1 MNYICSD
8 KFNTLKIYNVNTQEN
23 KFSRKRMLSFDDLTD
38 YMPKIKAKI
47 LDILLTGNN
56 YSKIIENVVEH
67 GVSNNLE
74 TVSDSGVPKAYEPK
88 LINIPKTLSYFSLS
102 TNDKIIYSSG
112 YVKKLW
118 VE

>member
-74 TVSDSGVPKAYEPK
+74 TVSDSGVPTAYEPK